1 VTASNIS
8 RVRGDDISLG
18 SKVNVKVIDFSRYAL
33 RGNFI

>member
-8 RVRGDDISLG
+8 RVRGDVISLG

-33 RGNFI
+33 QGNFI